1 MIPRRCFLCQGILD
15 NFHTLQYDK
24 EKDVICLLKLFGR
37 RVKLQIPQ
45 IVVLGFAGLI
55 LLGALVLMMP
65 ICSAD
70 GIKTPFIDTLFT
82 STTSVCVTGLVVRDT
97 GSYWSDFGH
106 GVILLLIQVGGLG
119 IITIAASFAMLA
131 GRKIGLFQRS
141 AMQESVGAQQT
152 GGIVKLTGFLLK
164 TTFAIELIG
173 AVLLAPTFIRD
184 FGWGRGIWTAI
195 FTSISA
201 FCNAGI
207 DLFGIRESFS
217 SLTAYVNDPVINLV
231 IMGLI
236 IVAGL
241 GFLTWDDI
249 RSHGFRLRKYRM
261 QSKVILL
268 TSALLIL
275 IPAVLFFFFEFGHM
289 PMGQRIWAS
298 LFQSVTTRTAGF
310 NTVDLDAMSEPGKM
324 LMIFLMLIGGSP
336 GSTAGG
342 MKTTTFAVLVA
353 CAISVF
359 RKRDSAQFF
368 GRRIGHDV
376 IATAA
381 TLLTM
386 YVTLCVGGAMIISLS
401 EGLPLLTCMFETASA
416 VATVGLTLG
425 ITPSLGLL
433 SKIILIVL
441 MYMGRVG
448 GLTLIYAALSPKK
461 QMGKLPLDKITVG

>member
-1 MIPRRCFLCQGILD
+1 MIAKRSVIL
-15 NFHTLQYDK
+15 LM
-24 EKDVICLLKLFGR
+24 KLFGKR
-37 RVKLQIPQ
+37 IKLQIPQ

-55 LLGALVLMMP
+55 LLGALVLMLP
-65 ICSAD
+65 ICSAE
-70 GIKTPFIDTLFT
+70 GIRTPFIDTLFT

-106 GVILLLIQVGGLG
+106 AVILLLIQVGGLG
-119 IITIAASFAMLA
+119 IITIAASFAMIA

-141 AMQESVGAQQT
+141 AMQENIGAQQT
-152 GGIVKLTGFLLK
+152 GGVVKLTGFLLK
-164 TTFAIELIG
+164 TTLVIELMG
-173 AVLLAPTFIRD
+173 AILLSPVLIRD
-184 FGWGRGIWTAI
+184 FGWGKGIWMSV

-207 DLFGIRESFS
+207 DLFGIQEPYS
-217 SLTAYVNDPVINLV
+217 SLTAYIGSPLINFT
-231 IMGLI
+231 IMALI
-236 IVAGL
+236 VVAGL

-249 RSHGFRLRKYRM
+249 RSHGLKLRKYRM
-261 QSKVILL
+261 QSKVILV
-268 TSALLIL
+268 TSGLLIV
-275 IPAVLFFFFEFGHM
+275 IPAVLFFFFEFEDM
-289 PMGQRIWAS
+289 PMKERILAS

-310 NTVDLDAMSEPGKM
+310 NTANMDAMSEPGKM

-376 IATAA
+376 IAAAA
-381 TLLTM
+381 TLFLM
-386 YVTLCVGGAMIISLS
+386 YVSLCVGGAMVISLY
-401 EGLPLLTCMFETASA
+401 EGLPLMTCMYETASA

>member
-1 MIPRRCFLCQGILD
+1 M
-15 NFHTLQYDK
+15 
-24 EKDVICLLKLFGR
+24 KLFGKR
-37 RVKLQIPQ
+37 IKLQIPQ

-55 LLGALVLMMP
+55 LLGALVLMLP
-65 ICSAD
+65 ICSAE
-70 GIKTPFIDTLFT
+70 GIRTPFIDTLFT

-106 GVILLLIQVGGLG
+106 AVILLLIQVGGLG
-119 IITIAASFAMLA
+119 IITIAASFAMIA

-141 AMQESVGAQQT
+141 AMQENIGAQQT
-152 GGIVKLTGFLLK
+152 GGVVKLTGFLLK
-164 TTFAIELIG
+164 TTLVIELMG
-173 AVLLAPTFIRD
+173 AILLSPVLIRD
-184 FGWGRGIWTAI
+184 FGWGKGIWMSV
-195 FTSISA
+195 FTSIST

-207 DLFGIRESFS
+207 DLFGIREPYS
-217 SLTAYVNDPVINLV
+217 SLTAYIGSPLINFT

-236 IVAGL
+236 VVAGL

-249 RSHGFRLRKYRM
+249 RSHGFKLRKYRM
-261 QSKVILL
+261 QSKVILV
-268 TSALLIL
+268 TSGLLIV
-275 IPAVLFFFFEFGHM
+275 IPAVLFFFFEFEDM
-289 PMGQRIWAS
+289 PMKERILAS

-310 NTVDLDAMSEPGKM
+310 NTANLDSMSEPGKM

-376 IATAA
+376 IAAAA
-381 TLLTM
+381 TLFLM
-386 YVTLCVGGAMIISLS
+386 YVSLCVGGAMVISLY
-401 EGLPLLTCMFETASA
+401 EGLPLLTCMYETASA

>member
-1 MIPRRCFLCQGILD
+1 M
-15 NFHTLQYDK
+15 
-24 EKDVICLLKLFGR
+24 
-37 RVKLQIPQ
+37 
-45 IVVLGFAGLI
+45 VLGFASLI
-55 LLGALVLMMP
+55 LLGALVLTLP
-65 ICSAD
+65 ICTAE
-70 GIKTPFIDTLFT
+70 GIRTPFVDALFT

-97 GSYWSDFGH
+97 GSYWSNFGH

-119 IITIAASFAMLA
+119 IITIAASFAMIA
-131 GRKIGLFQRS
+131 GRKIGLFQRN
-141 AMQESVGAQQT
+141 AMQENIGAQQT

-164 TTFAIELIG
+164 TTLAIELIG
-173 AVLLAPTFIRD
+173 AILLSPVLIRD
-184 FGWGRGIWTAI
+184 FGWGRGIWTSI
-195 FTSISA
+195 FTSVSA

-207 DLFGIRESFS
+207 DLFGIRTPYS
-217 SLTAYVNDPVINLV
+217 SLTAYADNVLINAVI
-231 IMGLI
+231 IGLI
-236 IVAGL
+236 IVSGL

-249 RSHGFRLRKYRM
+249 RSHGFHFKKYKT
-261 QSKVILL
+261 QSKVILV
-268 TSALLIL
+268 TTALLIV
-275 IPAVLFFFFEFGHM
+275 IPAILFFFFEFNGL
-289 PMGQRIWAS
+289 PMQQRVLAS

-310 NTVDLDAMSEPGKM
+310 NTMDLDAMSEPGKM

-353 CAISVF
+353 CAIAVF

-376 IATAA
+376 VATAA
-381 TLLTM
+381 TLFLM
-386 YVTLCVGGAMIISLS
+386 YVTLCVSGAMIISLY
-401 EGLPLLTCMFETASA
+401 EDLPLLTCMFETASA

-433 SKIILIVL
+433 SKIILMIL

-448 GLTLIYAALSPKK
+448 GLTLIYAAISPKK

>member
-1 MIPRRCFLCQGILD
+1 MIRKR
-15 NFHTLQYDK
+15 T
-24 EKDVICLLKLFGR
+24 VIHLLKFFGR
-37 RVKLQIPQ
+37 RIKLQIPQ

-55 LLGALVLMMP
+55 LLGALILMLP
-65 ICSAD
+65 VCTAE
-70 GIKTPFIDTLFT
+70 GIRTPFIDALFT

-97 GSYWSDFGH
+97 GSYWSDFGQA
-106 GVILLLIQVGGLG
+106 VILLLIQVGGLG
-119 IITIAASFAMLA
+119 IITIAASFAMIA
-131 GRKIGLFQRS
+131 GRKISLFQRS
-141 AMQESVGAQQT
+141 AMQENIGAQQT
-152 GGIVKLTGFLLK
+152 GGVVKLTGFLLK
-164 TTFAIELIG
+164 TTLAIELIG
-173 AVLLAPTFIRD
+173 AILLSPVLIRD
-184 FGWGRGIWTAI
+184 FGWGKGIWMSV

-207 DLFGIRESFS
+207 DLFGIREPYS
-217 SLTAYVNDPVINLV
+217 SLTAYLGNPLINLTV
-231 IMGLI
+231 MALI
-236 IVAGL
+236 VVAGL
-241 GFLTWDDI
+241 GFLTWDDM
-249 RSHGFRLRKYRM
+249 RAHGFKLRKYRM

-268 TSALLIL
+268 TSALLIV
-275 IPAVLFFFFEFGHM
+275 IPAVLFFFFEFNHL
-289 PMGQRIWAS
+289 PMQERILAS
-298 LFQSVTTRTAGF
+298 LFQSVTTRTAGM
-310 NTVDLDAMSEPGKM
+310 NTADLAAMSEAGKM

-381 TLLTM
+381 TLFLM
-386 YVTLCVGGAMIISLS
+386 YMSLCVGGAMVLSLY
-401 EGLPLLTCMFETASA
+401 EGLPLLTCMYETASA